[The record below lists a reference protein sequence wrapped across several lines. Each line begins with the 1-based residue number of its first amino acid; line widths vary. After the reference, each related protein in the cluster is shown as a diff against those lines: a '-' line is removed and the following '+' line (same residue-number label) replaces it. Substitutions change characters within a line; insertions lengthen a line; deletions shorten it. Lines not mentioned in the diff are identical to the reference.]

1 MTKKQ
6 IAIIYEGGGGEK
18 TERQLIESLNREFF
32 APISELV
39 PIMFPAGE
47 NIYMLWQK
55 LKEDEF
61 ETDVIEVVREYN
73 ETAKRKLEGYKCD
86 DFMEVYLFFD
96 YDGHQDNLKGNKE
109 KWISKGKVIV
119 LNSVPLFLLEYFRG
133 EFWDQYI

>member
-1 MTKKQ
+1 
-6 IAIIYEGGGGEK
+6 
-18 TERQLIESLNREFF
+18 
-32 APISELV
+32 
-39 PIMFPAGE
+39 
-47 NIYMLWQK
+47 MLWQK

>member
-1 MTKKQ
+1 
-6 IAIIYEGGGGEK
+6 
-18 TERQLIESLNREFF
+18 
-32 APISELV
+32 
-39 PIMFPAGE
+39 
-47 NIYMLWQK
+47 MLWQK

-73 ETAKRKLEGYKCD
+73 ETAKRKLEGYKRD

>member
-1 MTKKQ
+1 
-6 IAIIYEGGGGEK
+6 
-18 TERQLIESLNREFF
+18 
-32 APISELV
+32 
-39 PIMFPAGE
+39 
-47 NIYMLWQK
+47 MLWQK

-96 YDGHQDNLKGNKE
+96 YDGHQDNLKGN
-109 KWISKGKVIV
+109 SKGKVIV

>member
-32 APISELV
+32 ASISEFV

-61 ETDVIEVVREYN
+61 ETDVIEVVREYK
-73 ETAKRKLEGYKCD
+73 ETAKRKLAGYKRD

-96 YDGHQDNLKGNKE
+96 SDGH
-109 KWISKGKVIV
+109 
-119 LNSVPLFLLEYFRG
+119 
-133 EFWDQYI
+133 

>member
-6 IAIIYEGGGGEK
+6 IAIIYEGEK

-73 ETAKRKLEGYKCD
+73 ETAKRKLEGYKRD

-96 YDGHQDNLKGNKE
+96 YDGHQDNLKGN
-109 KWISKGKVIV
+109 SKGKVIV